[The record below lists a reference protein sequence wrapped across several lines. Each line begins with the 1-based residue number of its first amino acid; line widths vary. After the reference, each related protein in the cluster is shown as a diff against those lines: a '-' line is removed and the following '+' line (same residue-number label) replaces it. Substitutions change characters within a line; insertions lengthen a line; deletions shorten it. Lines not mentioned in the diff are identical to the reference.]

1 MLSTLRERP
10 GVVRAALQ
18 NGRIVLELAKAA
30 EIAPLVA
37 LIVQS
42 GGLVEEVRK
51 DQGSLEDVFLTLME
65 EER

>member
-1 MLSTLRERP
+1 M
-10 GVVRAALQ
+10 
-18 NGRIVLELAKAA
+18 LELAKAA
-30 EIAPLVA
+30 EVAPLVA